1 MTQKK
6 RRRGHGEGAIYQ
18 RESDGRWV
26 AVADLGW
33 VEGKRTR
40 KYLYGQTRKEAA
52 DKLKAF
58 EAEHVPGQP
67 VTPERQTVQEF
78 LDRWLSDII
87 KPKKA
92 PRTHESYAAE
102 IRRHLGPGLG
112 HHRLKRLS
120 PQDVQAYLRRKEEQ
134 GLSKRTVQ
142 YHRTILRAALNQAM
156 RWGLV
161 SRNVAAL
168 TEAPRIDRPERAF
181 LDVNQA
187 ETMLEAARGDRL
199 ESLWLLTL
207 TMGLRR
213 GEALGLTWADVDYDN
228 SELVLV
234 RQLQRV
240 GKELVFR
247 EMKTDGR
254 RRLPL
259 PAVTI
264 EALKAHRK
272 RQLEE
277 RLLAGDRWQESD
289 LVFPSTIGTPMDPNN
304 VSNRFKAL
312 ARQAGLPEAITL
324 HSLRHSCVSFLVA
337 QKVETRLIMEIL
349 GHSQISTTMDL
360 YAHILPAAKREAANA
375 MDATFGRRTEAS

>member
-1 MTQKK
+1 M
-6 RRRGHGEGAIYQ
+6 
-18 RESDGRWV
+18 
-26 AVADLGW
+26 
-33 VEGKRTR
+33 
-40 KYLYGQTRKEAA
+40 
-52 DKLKAF
+52 AF

-168 TEAPRIDRPERAF
+168 TEAPRVDRPERPF
-181 LDVNQA
+181 LSI
-187 ETMLEAARGDRL
+187 EEADRILAAAKQLPQLTSKHARPRSVESDRL
-199 ESLWLLTL
+199 EALWLLTL

-213 GEALGLTWADVDYDN
+213 GEALGLRWSDVDYDN
-228 SELVLV
+228 SEIALV

-240 GKELVFR
+240 DKQLVFR
-247 EMKTDGR
+247 EMKTDRR

-259 PAVTI
+259 PSVTI
-264 EALKAHRK
+264 EALKTHRK

-277 RLLAGDRWQESD
+277 RLLAGDRWQELD
-289 LVFPSTIGTPMDPNN
+289 LVFPSTIGTPLDPNN

-312 ARQAGLPEAITL
+312 ARRAGLPEEITL